1 MRESLFL
8 LLSMVLIISGDSKDV
23 QKSNQSAK
31 QPVALEINL
40 RDLGYQPT
48 QEYRYR
54 GTGIPRDLSILNDD
68 YKKRI
73 VFIDDKTLIVYQSHY
88 QPQDQ
93 KEGGQGSRT
102 VEAFV
107 VDARTAM
114 LISRRTWPTI
124 ERRWLNERWDTQA
137 RILAIQE
144 GFLVQAGSSLISY
157 SANQEQQA
165 KLALETGPR
174 WAVTVAPEGRTIHLQ
189 RIYDDN
195 RADGEWLTSDS
206 FTKLRSQHEMAG
218 ISSTS
223 DDAVV
228 DKLAHCVQVQAVDEA
243 PRNLYCA
250 DSWHLGLP
258 LFLTDTEVLSVYGK
272 GFAVFSITG
281 EKLWSREVTDGR
293 PVEGYKRALSGS
305 RFGLLV
311 IGPTVFDQVNAPK
324 GREAIVVYDRVKRTQ
339 IYQLICERNTERVDF
354 ELSPNGSL
362 LAVLVGDTIR
372 LYKIPE

>member
-1 MRESLFL
+1 
-8 LLSMVLIISGDSKDV
+8 MVLIISGDSKDV